1 MEISNTLDKYCKP
14 INYKIRSNNTH
25 FDDSKHN
32 ATNDKWQKEV
42 YIYASQIMEQMGF
55 NKIIDIGCGSGYKL
69 IKYLGK
75 YETIGY
81 ETEPCISFLRK
92 TYPNNKW
99 INSGEPSTSFNNDGD
114 KQCDLII
121 SSDVIEHILDPDELI
136 NYMKSFSCNYFLIST
151 PCLEVLI
158 KHFGRTRYDPPQN
171 SAHVREWTFDEFKMY
186 LSKHFKILESYLGKK
201 QKECQWHLCTR
212 K

>member
-1 MEISNTLDKYCKP
+1 M
-14 INYKIRSNNTH
+14 
-25 FDDSKHN
+25 
-32 ATNDKWQKEV
+32 
-42 YIYASQIMEQMGF
+42 YANELMKKKGF
-55 NKIIDIGCGSGYKL
+55 NKVIDIGCGSGYKL

-92 TYPNNKW
+92 TYPTNKW
-99 INSGEPSTSFNNDGD
+99 INSGEPSSSFNNDND
-114 KQCDLII
+114 KTCDLIM
-121 SSDVIEHILDPDELI
+121 SSDVIEHIIDPDELI

-158 KHFGRTRYDPPQN
+158 KHFGRKRYEQPQN
-171 SAHVREWTFDEFKMY
+171 KAHVREWTFDEFKMY
-186 LSKHFKILESYLGKK
+186 LNKHFTVLESYLGKK
-201 QKECQWHLCTR
+201 QIECQWHLCSR